1 MTVEKKEQV
10 TIPVWLL
17 SAIVSLLI
25 TGFTTWGIITAKS
38 ATLEE
43 KAQRNRDDIV
53 KLESQKVD
61 KNEFLYIKEK
71 LESIENKLDTH
82 IKDTK

>member
-1 MTVEKKEQV
+1 MTIEKKEQV

-17 SAIVSLLI
+17 SVIISLLI

-38 ATLEE
+38 AALDE

-71 LESIENKLDTH
+71 LESIEKKLDNH
-82 IKDTK
+82 INATK

>member
-1 MTVEKKEQV
+1 MTIEKSEKV

-17 SAIVSLLI
+17 SVILSLLFA
-25 TGFTTWGIITAKS
+25 GFTTWGIVSAKS

-53 KLESQKVD
+53 ELKTQKVD
-61 KNEFLYIKEK
+61 RAEFLYIKEK
-71 LESIENKLDTH
+71 LESIDTKLDDH
-82 IKDTK
+82 MKEAK

>member
-1 MTVEKKEQV
+1 MTIEKSEKV

-17 SAIVSLLI
+17 SVIVSLLI
-25 TGFTTWGIITAKS
+25 TGFTTWGIVSAKS

-53 KLESQKVD
+53 ELKTQKVD
-61 KNEFLYIKEK
+61 RAEFLYIKEK
-71 LESIENKLDTH
+71 LESI
-82 IKDTK
+82 DTKLGDHMKETK

>member
-1 MTVEKKEQV
+1 MTIEKSEKV

-17 SAIVSLLI
+17 SVIVSLLI
-25 TGFTTWGIITAKS
+25 TGFTTWGIVSAKS

-53 KLESQKVD
+53 ELKSQKVD
-61 KNEFLYIKEK
+61 KAEFLYIKEK
-71 LESIENKLDTH
+71 LESI
-82 IKDTK
+82 DTKLGDHMKETK

>member
-1 MTVEKKEQV
+1 MTIEKSEKV

-17 SAIVSLLI
+17 SVIVSLLI
-25 TGFTTWGIITAKS
+25 TGFTTWGIVSAKS

-53 KLESQKVD
+53 ELKTQKVD
-61 KNEFLYIKEK
+61 RAEFLYIKEK
-71 LESIENKLDTH
+71 LESIDTKLDVH
-82 IKDTK
+82 IKETK

>member
-1 MTVEKKEQV
+1 MTIEKSEKV

-17 SAIVSLLI
+17 SVIVSLLI
-25 TGFTTWGIITAKS
+25 TGFTTWGIVSAKN

-53 KLESQKVD
+53 ELKSQKVD
-61 KNEFLYIKEK
+61 RSEFLYIKEK
-71 LESIENKLDTH
+71 LESIDKKLDDH
-82 IKDTK
+82 MKEAK

>member
-1 MTVEKKEQV
+1 MTIEKSEKV

-17 SAIVSLLI
+17 SVIVSLLI
-25 TGFTTWGIITAKS
+25 TGFTTWGIVSAKS

-53 KLESQKVD
+53 DLKSQKVD
-61 KNEFLYIKEK
+61 RSEFLYIKEK
-71 LESIENKLDTH
+71 LDDIDKKLGKH
-82 IKDTK
+82 IDATK